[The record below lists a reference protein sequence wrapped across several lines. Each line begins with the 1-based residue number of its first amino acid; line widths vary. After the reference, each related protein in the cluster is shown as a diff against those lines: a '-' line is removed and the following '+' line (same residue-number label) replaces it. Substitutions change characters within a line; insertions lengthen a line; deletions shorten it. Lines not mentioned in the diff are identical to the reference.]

1 MSLIKIKFDTPNALV
16 NQMENYFIVYESRHY
31 GMMASRVDLAT
42 LESWIAD
49 EENMTT
55 FSFRTTDKIEWP
67 EDGLLN
73 VEIDTRPLLAWEIK
87 TVSVVMLNAT
97 TIRVI
102 LDDTS

>member
-1 MSLIKIKFDTPNALV
+1 
-16 NQMENYFIVYESRHY
+16 MEDYFIVYETRHY
-31 GMMASRVDLAT
+31 GDMASRVDLTT
-42 LESWIAD
+42 LENWIAD

-55 FSFRTTDKIEWP
+55 FSFRTMDKIEWP

-73 VEIDTRPLLAWEIK
+73 VEIDTSPLLAWEIK
-87 TVSVVMLNAT
+87 TVKVVMLNHT